1 MNQTLKKTLRFLDIY
16 LMVSSHIYVFIVAVS

>member
-1 MNQTLKKTLRFLDIY
+1 MNQTLKKTLRFLDFY